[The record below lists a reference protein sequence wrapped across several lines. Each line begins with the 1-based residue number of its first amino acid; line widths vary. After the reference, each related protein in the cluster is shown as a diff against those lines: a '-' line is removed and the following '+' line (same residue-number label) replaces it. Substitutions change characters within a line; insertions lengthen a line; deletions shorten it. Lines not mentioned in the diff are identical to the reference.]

1 MKKRPNKVTMNNKM
15 ILSTLLKQPPPMIL
29 KEGNLLETYGCT
41 PGPGIRENAKLMM
54 QPQSN

>member
-1 MKKRPNKVTMNNKM
+1 MKPREGRVNLNDNLLTQ
-15 ILSTLLKQPPPMIL
+15 TLLKQPKPLRL

-54 QPQSN
+54 QTNLI